1 MAEPLKAMY
10 DLPFLRQ
17 FAARV
22 ASAWAPFEQEA
33 FIRLV
38 MGDGWE
44 ALELKGRIRR
54 ITHALGATLPASYP
68 EALGVLLAIHE
79 QCAGFPYL
87 FFPDFV
93 EVYGLEEQHHER
105 SLDALARFTVQSS
118 AEFAIRP
125 FLMQAPGRTLARMM
139 EWALSPNEHVRRLAS
154 EGCRPRLPWAPA
166 LTIYK
171 KDPSPIVPL
180 LELLKCDPSLYVRKS
195 VANNLNDI
203 AKDHPTIVREI
214 AKRWS
219 GHHQWTDWIVRH
231 GCRTLIK
238 AADPEIMAL
247 FGYEEHSVDAEGFVE
262 HAELQTLS
270 QEVRIGEESE
280 LRYEVKLRQS
290 QSAEL
295 LRLRVELGVFYV
307 KSGGKVSEKRFLV
320 TDKKAA
326 PGTSFSG
333 AKKLSWKEL
342 STRKH
347 YEGLHRLTL
356 VVNGLA
362 VAETNIQLS
371 ESVIRSGVE

>member
-1 MAEPLKAMY
+1 MAEPLKAMF
-10 DLPFLRQ
+10 DLPFLQQ

-22 ASAWAPFEQEA
+22 ASAWAPFQEED

-38 MGDGWE
+38 TEDGWE

-68 EALGVLLAIHE
+68 EALDVLLAIQE

-105 SLDALARFTVQSS
+105 SLHALERFTVQSS

-125 FLMQAPGRTLARMM
+125 FLLKAPERTLARMM

-166 LTIYK
+166 LTMYK
-171 KDPSPIVPL
+171 RDPSPIIPL
-180 LELLKCDPSLYVRKS
+180 LERLKRDPALYVRKS

-203 AKDHPTIVREI
+203 AKDHPGIVREI
-214 AKRWS
+214 AKRWN
-219 GHHQWTDWIVRH
+219 GHDPRTDWIVRH
-231 GCRTLIK
+231 GCRSLIK

-247 FGYEEHSVDAEGFVE
+247 FGYEEHSADAEGFVE
-262 HAELQTLS
+262 QASLRALE
-270 QEVRIGEESE
+270 QEVRIGEDSE
-280 LRYEVKLRQS
+280 LRYEVKLRPSSSEEQ
-290 QSAEL
+290 

-333 AKKLSWKEL
+333 SKKLSWKDL

-347 YEGLHRLTL
+347 YAGLHRLTL

-362 VAETNIQLS
+362 VAETSIRVADS
-371 ESVIRSGVE
+371 EKGSDVG

>member
-22 ASAWAPFEQEA
+22 ASAWAPFRQED
-33 FIRLV
+33 FIQLV

-44 ALELKGRIRR
+44 ALELKGRMRR

-105 SLDALARFTVQSS
+105 SLNALERFTAQSS

-125 FLMQAPGRTLARMM
+125 FLLQAPERTLARML

-166 LTIYK
+166 LTMYK

-203 AKDHPTIVREI
+203 AKDHPAIVIEI

-231 GCRTLIK
+231 GCRSLIK

-247 FGYEEHSVDAEGFVE
+247 FGYEEHKADAEGFVE
-262 HAELQTLS
+262 HAALQALS

-290 QSAEL
+290 PSTEL

-326 PGTSFSG
+326 PGTSFG
-333 AKKLSWKEL
+333 GMKKLSWKDL

-356 VVNGLA
+356 VVNGLT
-362 VAETNIQLS
+362 VAETSIMVSQL
-371 ESVIRSGVE
+371 EQGSGAE